1 MCLSVPGRI
10 EEILDAG
17 RCLAL
22 VCSLEGRQPVNLLW
36 LVDKAHPIE
45 SWIGAWISFHGG
57 FATEKIDE
65 AAARDMST
73 LLLSCLP

>member
-22 VCSLEGRQPVNLLW
+22 VDGLEGRQPVNLLW
-36 LVDKAHPIE
+36 LVDAAHPIE
-45 SWIGAWISFHGG
+45 SWIGAWISFQGG

-65 AAARDMST
+65 AIAQEMSA